1 MEYKLTFEQYQKG
14 LAEGKFLGLKCGKCD
29 AYTFPPQGVC
39 TECGDRDLEVTEMK
53 GEGTL
58 RSFTVIRVAP
68 EGMKPPYIV
77 ALVELDE
84 GPWAIGN
91 LVDTNPDEADMGL
104 MGRRVR
110 LGSQALKPEAAED
123 EPNPRILSFTLL

>member
-39 TECGDRDLEVTEMK
+39 TECGDQDMEVTEMK
-53 GEGTL
+53 GKGTL
-58 RSFTVIRVAP
+58 RNFTVIRVAP

-77 ALVELDE
+77 AMVELDE
-84 GPWAIGN
+84 GPWATGN
-91 LVDTNPDEADMGL
+91 LMEMNLEEADMSL
-104 MGRRVR
+104 IGRKVK
-110 LGSQALKPEAAED
+110 LGSRAFKSDPRAEED
-123 EPNPRILSFTLL
+123 SYVLTFMLT